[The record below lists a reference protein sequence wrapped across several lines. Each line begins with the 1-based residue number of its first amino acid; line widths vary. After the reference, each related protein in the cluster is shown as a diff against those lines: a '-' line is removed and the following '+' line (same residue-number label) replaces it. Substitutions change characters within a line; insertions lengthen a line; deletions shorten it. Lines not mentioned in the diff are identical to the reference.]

1 MHRRVRRTAAQG
13 AAVEAIGRSDRDAAT
28 LTLTLTAQRAAL
40 VLVKTAPD
48 ASILVGRKREL
59 ETFFPDVTRVTDAL
73 CSVHLVHGG
82 SSRADREEELGVLV
96 TAG

>member
-1 MHRRVRRTAAQG
+1 MRGRVRRTAAQG
-13 AAVEAIGRSDRDAAT
+13 AAVEAIGRSDCDAAT
-28 LTLTLTAQRAAL
+28 LTLALTAQRAAL
-40 VLVKTAPD
+40 VLVETAPD

-59 ETFFPDVTRVTDAL
+59 ETFFSDIARVADAL
-73 CSVHLVHGG
+73 RSVHLVHGR